1 MLWMKYWL
9 RSYSFLG
16 DRMLIAHRG
25 KVDSINKENTI
36 EAFKAA
42 INDKKYGGFELDIR
56 ETKDKKIVVVHDFVV
71 DNKLI
76 KRVNYKELEPYN
88 IPLLESVL
96 KLDTEKIIMIEI
108 KDPNMDI
115 EALRK
120 LLEKYQDK
128 KIYLMSFYNNVIKE
142 FLKLSHTCKCG
153 ILNYGFN
160 HEYSYNEYDFICILD
175 FSLTDNIIEY
185 FRRRK
190 IEVFSYGLLTNKLNI
205 KEYVNYIIDN
215 KN

>member
-1 MLWMKYWL
+1 
-9 RSYSFLG
+9 
-16 DRMLIAHRG
+16 MLIAHRG

-36 EAFKAA
+36 EAFTSA

>member
-1 MLWMKYWL
+1 
-9 RSYSFLG
+9 
-16 DRMLIAHRG
+16 MLIAHRG
-25 KVDSINKENTI
+25 KADSINKENTI

-42 INDKKYGGFELDIR
+42 INDIKYDGFELDIR

-76 KRVNYKELEPYN
+76 KRVNYKELERYN

-115 EALRK
+115 EALSK

-128 KIYLMSFYNNVIKE
+128 KIYLMSFYNNTIKE

-175 FSLTDNIIEY
+175 FSLTDNIIDY

>member
-1 MLWMKYWL
+1 
-9 RSYSFLG
+9 
-16 DRMLIAHRG
+16 MLIAHRG

-42 INDKKYGGFELDIR
+42 INDIKYDGFELDIR

-71 DNKLI
+71 ENKLI
-76 KRVNYKELEPYN
+76 KRVNYKELEHYN

-115 EALRK
+115 AALSK
-120 LLEKYQDK
+120 LLEKYQNK
-128 KIYLMSFYNNVIKE
+128 KIYLMSFYNNTIKE

-175 FSLTDNIIEY
+175 FSLTDNIIDY

-190 IEVFSYGLLTNKLNI
+190 VEVFSYGLLTNKLNI

>member
-1 MLWMKYWL
+1 
-9 RSYSFLG
+9 
-16 DRMLIAHRG
+16 MLIAHRG

-42 INDKKYGGFELDIR
+42 INDIKYDGFELDIR

-76 KRVNYKELEPYN
+76 KRVNYKELERYN

-115 EALRK
+115 EALSK

-128 KIYLMSFYNNVIKE
+128 KIYLMSFYNNTIKE

-175 FSLTDNIIEY
+175 FSLTDNIIDY

>member
-1 MLWMKYWL
+1 
-9 RSYSFLG
+9 
-16 DRMLIAHRG
+16 MLIAHRG

-42 INDKKYGGFELDIR
+42 INDIKYGGFELDIR

-76 KRVNYKELEPYN
+76 KRVNYKELERYN
-88 IPLLESVL
+88 IPLLESIL

-115 EALRK
+115 AALSK

-128 KIYLMSFYNNVIKE
+128 KIYLMSFYNNTIKE

-175 FSLTDNIIEY
+175 FSLTDNIIDY

>member
-1 MLWMKYWL
+1 
-9 RSYSFLG
+9 
-16 DRMLIAHRG
+16 MLIAHRG

-42 INDKKYGGFELDIR
+42 INDIKYDGFELDIR

-76 KRVNYKELEPYN
+76 KRVNYKELERYN

-115 EALRK
+115 ETLSK

-128 KIYLMSFYNNVIKE
+128 KIYLMSFYNNTIKE

>member
-1 MLWMKYWL
+1 
-9 RSYSFLG
+9 
-16 DRMLIAHRG
+16 MLIAHRG

-42 INDKKYGGFELDIR
+42 INDIKYGGFELDIR

-76 KRVNYKELEPYN
+76 KRVNYKELERYN
-88 IPLLESVL
+88 IPLLESIL

-115 EALRK
+115 AALSK
-120 LLEKYQDK
+120 LLERYQDK

-175 FSLTDNIIEY
+175 FSLTDNIIDY

>member
-1 MLWMKYWL
+1 
-9 RSYSFLG
+9 
-16 DRMLIAHRG
+16 MLIAHRG

-42 INDKKYGGFELDIR
+42 INDIKYDGFELDIR

-76 KRVNYKELEPYN
+76 KRVNYKELEHYN

-115 EALRK
+115 AALSK
-120 LLEKYQDK
+120 LLERYQDK
-128 KIYLMSFYNNVIKE
+128 KIYLMSFYNNTIKE

-175 FSLTDNIIEY
+175 FSLTDNIIDY

>member
-1 MLWMKYWL
+1 
-9 RSYSFLG
+9 
-16 DRMLIAHRG
+16 MLIAHRG

-42 INDKKYGGFELDIR
+42 INDIKYDGFELDIR

-76 KRVNYKELEPYN
+76 KRVNYKELEHYN

-115 EALRK
+115 AALSK

-128 KIYLMSFYNNVIKE
+128 KIYLMSFYNNTIKE

-175 FSLTDNIIEY
+175 FSLTDNIIDY

>member
-1 MLWMKYWL
+1 
-9 RSYSFLG
+9 
-16 DRMLIAHRG
+16 MLIAHRG

-42 INDKKYGGFELDIR
+42 INDIKYDGFELDIR
-56 ETKDKKIVVVHDFVV
+56 ETKDKKIVVVHDFIV

-76 KRVNYKELEPYN
+76 KKANYKELERYN

-115 EALRK
+115 GALSK

-128 KIYLMSFYNNVIKE
+128 KIYLMSFYNNTIKE

-175 FSLTDNIIEY
+175 FSLTDNIIDY

>member
-1 MLWMKYWL
+1 
-9 RSYSFLG
+9 
-16 DRMLIAHRG
+16 MLIAHRG

-42 INDKKYGGFELDIR
+42 INDIKYDGFELDIR

-76 KRVNYKELEPYN
+76 KRVNYKELERYN

-115 EALRK
+115 EALSK

-128 KIYLMSFYNNVIKE
+128 KIYLMSFYNNTIKE

-175 FSLTDNIIEY
+175 FSLTDNIIDY

-190 IEVFSYGLLTNKLNI
+190 LEVFSYGLLTNKLNI

>member
-1 MLWMKYWL
+1 
-9 RSYSFLG
+9 
-16 DRMLIAHRG
+16 MLIAHRG

-42 INDKKYGGFELDIR
+42 INDIKYDGFELDIR
-56 ETKDKKIVVVHDFVV
+56 ETKDKRIVVVHDFVV

-76 KRVNYKELEPYN
+76 KRVNYKELERYN

-115 EALRK
+115 EALSK

-128 KIYLMSFYNNVIKE
+128 KIYLMSFYNNTIKE

-175 FSLTDNIIEY
+175 FSLTDNIIDY

>member
-1 MLWMKYWL
+1 
-9 RSYSFLG
+9 
-16 DRMLIAHRG
+16 MLIAHRG

-42 INDKKYGGFELDIR
+42 INDIKYDGFELDIR
-56 ETKDKKIVVVHDFVV
+56 ETKDKKIVVVHDFVM

-76 KRVNYKELEPYN
+76 KRVNYKELERYN

-115 EALRK
+115 AALSK
-120 LLEKYQDK
+120 LLERYQDK

-175 FSLTDNIIEY
+175 FSLTDNIIDY

>member
-1 MLWMKYWL
+1 
-9 RSYSFLG
+9 
-16 DRMLIAHRG
+16 MLIAHRG

-42 INDKKYGGFELDIR
+42 INDIKYDGFELDIR

-76 KRVNYKELEPYN
+76 KRVNYKELERYN

-115 EALRK
+115 AALSK

-128 KIYLMSFYNNVIKE
+128 KIYLMSFYNNTIKE

-175 FSLTDNIIEY
+175 FSLTDNIIDY
-185 FRRRK
+185 FRRRR

>member
-1 MLWMKYWL
+1 
-9 RSYSFLG
+9 
-16 DRMLIAHRG
+16 MLIAHRG

-42 INDKKYGGFELDIR
+42 INDIKYDGFDLDIR

-76 KRVNYKELEPYN
+76 KRVNYKELEHYN

-115 EALRK
+115 EALSK

-128 KIYLMSFYNNVIKE
+128 KIYLMSFYNNTIKE

-175 FSLTDNIIEY
+175 FSLTDNIIDY

>member
-1 MLWMKYWL
+1 
-9 RSYSFLG
+9 
-16 DRMLIAHRG
+16 MLIAHRG
-25 KVDSINKENTI
+25 KVDNINKENTI

-42 INDKKYGGFELDIR
+42 INDIKYDGFELDIR

-76 KRVNYKELEPYN
+76 KRVNYKELERYN

-115 EALRK
+115 EALSK

-175 FSLTDNIIEY
+175 FSLTDNIIDY

>member
-1 MLWMKYWL
+1 
-9 RSYSFLG
+9 
-16 DRMLIAHRG
+16 MLIAHRG

-42 INDKKYGGFELDIR
+42 INDIKYGGFELDIR

>member
-1 MLWMKYWL
+1 
-9 RSYSFLG
+9 
-16 DRMLIAHRG
+16 MLIAHRG

-42 INDKKYGGFELDIR
+42 INDIKYDGFELDIR

-76 KRVNYKELEPYN
+76 KRVNYKELERYN

-115 EALRK
+115 EALSK
-120 LLEKYQDK
+120 LLKKYQDK
-128 KIYLMSFYNNVIKE
+128 KIYLMSFYNNTIKE

-175 FSLTDNIIEY
+175 FSLTDNIIDY

>member
-1 MLWMKYWL
+1 
-9 RSYSFLG
+9 
-16 DRMLIAHRG
+16 MLIAHRG

-42 INDKKYGGFELDIR
+42 INDIKYDGFELDIR
-56 ETKDKKIVVVHDFVV
+56 ETKDKKIVVVHDFVM

-76 KRVNYKELEPYN
+76 KRVNYKELERYN

-115 EALRK
+115 VALSK

-175 FSLTDNIIEY
+175 FYLTDNIIDY

>member
-1 MLWMKYWL
+1 
-9 RSYSFLG
+9 
-16 DRMLIAHRG
+16 MLIAHRG

-42 INDKKYGGFELDIR
+42 INDIKYDGFELDIR

-76 KRVNYKELEPYN
+76 KRVNYKELERYN

>member
-1 MLWMKYWL
+1 
-9 RSYSFLG
+9 
-16 DRMLIAHRG
+16 MLIAHRG

-42 INDKKYGGFELDIR
+42 INDIKYDGFELDIR

-115 EALRK
+115 ATLSK

-175 FSLTDNIIEY
+175 FSLTDNIIDY

-190 IEVFSYGLLTNKLNI
+190 IEVFSYGLLTNKINI

>member
-1 MLWMKYWL
+1 
-9 RSYSFLG
+9 
-16 DRMLIAHRG
+16 MLIAHRG
-25 KVDSINKENTI
+25 KVDSINKENTM

-42 INDKKYGGFELDIR
+42 INDIKYDGFELDIR

-76 KRVNYKELEPYN
+76 KRVNYKELEHYN

-175 FSLTDNIIEY
+175 FSLTDNIIDY

>member
-1 MLWMKYWL
+1 
-9 RSYSFLG
+9 
-16 DRMLIAHRG
+16 MLIAHRG

-42 INDKKYGGFELDIR
+42 INDIKYDGFELDIR

-71 DNKLI
+71 NNKLI
-76 KRVNYKELEPYN
+76 KRVNYKELEHYN

-108 KDPNMDI
+108 KDPNMNI
-115 EALRK
+115 EALSK

-128 KIYLMSFYNNVIKE
+128 KIYLMSFYNNTIKE

-175 FSLTDNIIEY
+175 FSLTDNIIDY

>member
-1 MLWMKYWL
+1 
-9 RSYSFLG
+9 
-16 DRMLIAHRG
+16 MLIAHRG

-36 EAFKAA
+36 LAFTSA

-76 KRVNYKELEPYN
+76 KRVNYKELERYN

-128 KIYLMSFYNNVIKE
+128 KIYLMSFYIRI
-142 FLKLSHTCKCG
+142 F
-153 ILNYGFN
+153 Y
-160 HEYSYNEYDFICILD
+160 
-175 FSLTDNIIEY
+175 
-185 FRRRK
+185 
-190 IEVFSYGLLTNKLNI
+190 LL
-205 KEYVNYIIDN
+205 IDQ
-215 KN
+215 

>member
-1 MLWMKYWL
+1 
-9 RSYSFLG
+9 
-16 DRMLIAHRG
+16 MLIAHRG

-36 EAFKAA
+36 EAFKVA
-42 INDKKYGGFELDIR
+42 INDIKYDGFELDIR

-76 KRVNYKELEPYN
+76 KRVNYKELERYN

-115 EALRK
+115 AALSK

-128 KIYLMSFYNNVIKE
+128 KIYLMSFYNNTIKE

-175 FSLTDNIIEY
+175 FSLTDNIIDY

>member
-1 MLWMKYWL
+1 MNMLFVIDKIELKY
-9 RSYSFLG
+9 
-16 DRMLIAHRG
+16 
-25 KVDSINKENTI
+25 
-36 EAFKAA
+36 
-42 INDKKYGGFELDIR
+42 FE
-56 ETKDKKIVVVHDFVV
+56 F
-71 DNKLI
+71 
-76 KRVNYKELEPYN
+76 
-88 IPLLESVL
+88 
-96 KLDTEKIIMIEI
+96 
-108 KDPNMDI
+108 
-115 EALRK
+115 
-120 LLEKYQDK
+120 
-128 KIYLMSFYNNVIKE
+128 NNLVTNFWIIKE

>member
-1 MLWMKYWL
+1 
-9 RSYSFLG
+9 
-16 DRMLIAHRG
+16 MLIAHRG

-42 INDKKYGGFELDIR
+42 INDIKYDGFELDIR

-76 KRVNYKELEPYN
+76 KRVNYKELEHYN

-115 EALRK
+115 EALSK

-128 KIYLMSFYNNVIKE
+128 KIYLMSFYNNTIKE
-142 FLKLSHTCKCG
+142 FLKLSHTCKYG

-175 FSLTDNIIEY
+175 FSLTDNIIDY

>member
-1 MLWMKYWL
+1 MKYRL

-36 EAFKAA
+36 LAFTSA

-76 KRVNYKELEPYN
+76 KRVNYKELERYN

-128 KIYLMSFYNNVIKE
+128 KIYLMSFYIRI
-142 FLKLSHTCKCG
+142 F
-153 ILNYGFN
+153 Y
-160 HEYSYNEYDFICILD
+160 
-175 FSLTDNIIEY
+175 
-185 FRRRK
+185 
-190 IEVFSYGLLTNKLNI
+190 LL
-205 KEYVNYIIDN
+205 IDQ
-215 KN
+215 

>member
-1 MLWMKYWL
+1 
-9 RSYSFLG
+9 
-16 DRMLIAHRG
+16 MLIAHRG

-36 EAFKAA
+36 LAFTSA

-76 KRVNYKELEPYN
+76 KKTNYKELERYN

-108 KDPNMDI
+108 KDSNMDI

>member
-1 MLWMKYWL
+1 
-9 RSYSFLG
+9 
-16 DRMLIAHRG
+16 MLIAHRG

-42 INDKKYGGFELDIR
+42 INDIKYDGFELDIR

-76 KRVNYKELEPYN
+76 KRVNYKELEHYN

-175 FSLTDNIIEY
+175 FSLTDNIIDY

>member
-1 MLWMKYWL
+1 
-9 RSYSFLG
+9 
-16 DRMLIAHRG
+16 MLIAHRG

-42 INDKKYGGFELDIR
+42 INDIKYDGFELDIR

-76 KRVNYKELEPYN
+76 KRVNYKELERYN

-115 EALRK
+115 AALSK

-128 KIYLMSFYNNVIKE
+128 KIYLMSFYNNTIKE

-175 FSLTDNIIEY
+175 FSLTDNIIDY

>member
-1 MLWMKYWL
+1 
-9 RSYSFLG
+9 
-16 DRMLIAHRG
+16 MLIAHRG

-42 INDKKYGGFELDIR
+42 INDIKYGGFELDIR

-76 KRVNYKELEPYN
+76 KRVNYKELERYN
-88 IPLLESVL
+88 IPLLESIL

-115 EALRK
+115 AALSK
-120 LLEKYQDK
+120 LLERYQDK
-128 KIYLMSFYNNVIKE
+128 KIYLMSFYNNTIKE

-175 FSLTDNIIEY
+175 FSLTDNIIDY

>member
-1 MLWMKYWL
+1 
-9 RSYSFLG
+9 
-16 DRMLIAHRG
+16 MLIAHRG

-42 INDKKYGGFELDIR
+42 INDIKYDGFELDIR

-71 DNKLI
+71 ANKLI
-76 KRVNYKELEPYN
+76 KRVNYKELERYN

-115 EALRK
+115 EALSK

-128 KIYLMSFYNNVIKE
+128 KIYLMSFYNNTIKE

-175 FSLTDNIIEY
+175 FSLTDNIIDY

>member
-1 MLWMKYWL
+1 
-9 RSYSFLG
+9 
-16 DRMLIAHRG
+16 MLIAHRG

-36 EAFKAA
+36 EAFTSA
-42 INDKKYGGFELDIR
+42 INDIKYGGFELDIR

-76 KRVNYKELEPYN
+76 KRVNYKELERYN

>member
-1 MLWMKYWL
+1 
-9 RSYSFLG
+9 
-16 DRMLIAHRG
+16 MLIAHRG

-36 EAFKAA
+36 EAFTAA

-76 KRVNYKELEPYN
+76 KRVNYKELERYN

>member
-1 MLWMKYWL
+1 
-9 RSYSFLG
+9 
-16 DRMLIAHRG
+16 MLIAHRG

-42 INDKKYGGFELDIR
+42 INDIKYDGFELDIR

-76 KRVNYKELEPYN
+76 KRVNYKELEHYN

-115 EALRK
+115 EALSK

-128 KIYLMSFYNNVIKE
+128 KIYLMSFYNNTIKE

-175 FSLTDNIIEY
+175 FSLTDNIIDY

-205 KEYVNYIIDN
+205 KKYVNYIIDN

>member
-1 MLWMKYWL
+1 
-9 RSYSFLG
+9 
-16 DRMLIAHRG
+16 MLIAHRG

-42 INDKKYGGFELDIR
+42 INDIKYDGFELDIR
-56 ETKDKKIVVVHDFVV
+56 ETKDKKIVVVHDFVM

-76 KRVNYKELEPYN
+76 KRVNYKELERYN

-115 EALRK
+115 VALSK

-175 FSLTDNIIEY
+175 FSLTDNIIDY

>member
-1 MLWMKYWL
+1 
-9 RSYSFLG
+9 
-16 DRMLIAHRG
+16 MLIAHRG

-36 EAFKAA
+36 LAFTSA

-56 ETKDKKIVVVHDFVV
+56 ETKDKRIVVVHDFVV

-76 KRVNYKELEPYN
+76 KRVNYKELERYN

-128 KIYLMSFYNNVIKE
+128 KIYLMSF
-142 FLKLSHTCKCG
+142 
-153 ILNYGFN
+153 
-160 HEYSYNEYDFICILD
+160 
-175 FSLTDNIIEY
+175 
-185 FRRRK
+185 
-190 IEVFSYGLLTNKLNI
+190 
-205 KEYVNYIIDN
+205 
-215 KN
+215 

>member
-1 MLWMKYWL
+1 
-9 RSYSFLG
+9 
-16 DRMLIAHRG
+16 MLIAHRG

-42 INDKKYGGFELDIR
+42 INDIKYGGFELDIR

-142 FLKLSHTCKCG
+142 FLKLSHTYKCG